1 MGGIEPHDMAD
12 HTIRSVAA
20 REILDCRL
28 DPTVRVEVTTS
39 DGAVGRADVPAGR
52 SRGAHEAVDLR
63 DGGDRYGGRGVRTA
77 VGNVEEVIA
86 PELVGRDVTDQARLD
101 GTLCDLDG
109 TPDKS
114 NLGGNALAGVSLA
127 VAKAAADAV
136 GTPLYRYVGGADSR
150 TLPVPFFDLIEGG
163 ELAATGLDFQEH
175 QVVPTGASS
184 FAEAVRMCAEVYDEL
199 GDRLAAEWGPSA
211 RNVGDEGGYTPAGM
225 TDPRDAFDAELA
237 AIEELGYG
245 DAFDLALDAAAS
257 HLYDPATGTYS
268 LMGEALSRDDLIA
281 FYEDLVDA
289 YPVVSVEDP
298 LREDDFEGFA
308 ELTRSLDAQIVG
320 DDLFATN
327 ADRLERGIEAGA
339 ADALL
344 FKVNQVGTLTEAL
357 AAARTAHRNGY
368 AVQVSERSGQTADTW
383 LADVAVAL
391 DAGQI
396 KTGVTRAERTEQYN
410 RLLGIADELGD
421 AAVYPTWD

>member
-1 MGGIEPHDMAD
+1 MAT

-20 REILDCRL
+20 REVLDGRL
-28 DPTVRVEVTTS
+28 DPTLRVEVTTS
-39 DGAVGRADVPAGR
+39 DGAVGRADVPSGR

-63 DGGDRYGGRGVRTA
+63 DGGERYGGRGVRTA
-77 VGNVEEVIA
+77 VGNVEDVVA
-86 PELVGRDVTDQARLD
+86 PELVGRDVTKQASLDETLCELD
-101 GTLCDLDG
+101 GTA
-109 TPDKS
+109 DKS
-114 NLGGNALAGVSLA
+114 ELGGNALTGVSLA
-127 VAKAAADAV
+127 VAKAAAAAV

-163 ELAATGLDFQEH
+163 ELAASGLAFQEH

-184 FAEAVRMCAEVYDEL
+184 FAEAIRMCAEVYGEL
-199 GDRLAAEWGPSA
+199 GDRLAAEWGPSSL
-211 RNVGDEGGYTPAGM
+211 NVGDEGGYTPADM

-237 AIEELGYG
+237 AVEELGYG
-245 DAFDLALDAAAS
+245 DEFDLAIDAAAS
-257 HLYDPATGTYS
+257 QFYDPSTETYA
-268 LMGEALSRDDLIA
+268 LMGDDLSRADLVG

-289 YPVVSVEDP
+289 YPIVSIEDP
-298 LREDDFEGFA
+298 LHEDDFEGFA
-308 ELTRSLDAQIVG
+308 ELTRSLDAQVVG

-327 ADRLERGIEAGA
+327 VDRLERGVAAGA

-396 KTGVTRAERTEQYN
+396 KTGVSRAERTEQYN
-410 RLLGIADELGD
+410 RLLRIDEDLGG
-421 AAVYPTWD
+421 AAVYPTWE